1 MVMEGDL
8 TLGDG
13 HTMQCT
19 HVPQKCTV
27 GTYIILLTANVT
39 PVNLI

>member
-1 MVMEGDL
+1 MEGVGEVVKGKGGQMCGDGRRL

-19 HVPQKCTV
+19 EMMHH
-27 GTYIILLTANVT
+27 
-39 PVNLI
+39 